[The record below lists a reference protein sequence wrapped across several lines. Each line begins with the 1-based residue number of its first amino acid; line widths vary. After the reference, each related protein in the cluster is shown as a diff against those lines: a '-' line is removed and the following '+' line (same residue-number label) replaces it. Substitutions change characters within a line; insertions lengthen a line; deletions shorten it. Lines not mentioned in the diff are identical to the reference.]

1 MDAHLECTGN
11 VWVCKGRGKRK
22 KRRGSLS
29 PLLACDSMHLPAWLH
44 TSHRGLV
51 EAGFLAQS
59 FQWKIPLTGVCL
71 RCQWCSKRQFQGTT
85 EFSVKEICLVYV
97 LILVTLDC
105 ELLEGICNP
114 QKWNLLE
121 AEQMFTRWTFKKNY
135 FNYFL
140 IFLVVVWKFTEWKE
154 WCLHPSRGPSTK
166 KSGNLM

>member
-1 MDAHLECTGN
+1 MCEC
-11 VWVCKGRGKRK
+11 VKGRGQRK

-29 PLLACDSMHLPAWLH
+29 PVLACDSMHLPAWLH

-51 EAGFLAQS
+51 DAGFLAQS
-59 FQWKIPLTGVCL
+59 FQWKIHLTGVCL
-71 RCQWCSKRQFQGTT
+71 RCQWCSKWQFQGTT
-85 EFSVKEICLVYV
+85 EFSVKEICLVYI
-97 LILVTLDC
+97 LMLVTLDC

-121 AEQMFTRWTFKKNY
+121 VEQMFTGRTLKKNY

-154 WCLHPSRGPSTK
+154 RCLHPSRGPSTK